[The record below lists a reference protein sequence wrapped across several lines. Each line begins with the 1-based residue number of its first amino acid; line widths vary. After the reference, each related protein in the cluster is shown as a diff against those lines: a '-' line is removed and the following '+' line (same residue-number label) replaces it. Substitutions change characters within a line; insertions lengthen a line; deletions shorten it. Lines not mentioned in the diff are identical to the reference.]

1 MEAKVTALESEMS
14 EVRTTLVDVQN
25 AVKENHASLIALLE
39 KCLGKSIIPD
49 AESSGVKNMPSGK
62 GSPEKGDSP
71 GGGVV
76 LSDFRHAVKKVELP
90 LFNGEDPAGW
100 ISRAEIY
107 FRVQE
112 TAPEVKVQLAQLCME
127 GSTIHFFNSL
137 WNEDEGLT
145 WEGLKEALLSRYGG
159 HGEGDVYEQLTE
171 LKQGGTVD
179 EYITEF
185 EYLIAQIPKLPDQ
198 QFLGYFLH
206 GLKSEIRGKVR
217 SLATMGSMSR
227 SKLLQVTRAVEKEVK
242 GSGSNFYRGPKSGNG
257 SHRPNSYG
265 SSKTGSDWVMVKGR
279 EVEAAGGGRSNTN
292 GPNSGGPAQVDR
304 RRVGPRD
311 RGFTHLSSWKGNRR
325 DNALSVKLLFIG
337 TINAPRRSSVSWW
350 WTLMPKKGRT

>member
-49 AESSGVKNMPSGK
+49 AESSGVKKNTPSGK

-145 WEGLKEALLSRYGG
+145 WEGLKEALLGVY
-159 HGEGDVYEQLTE
+159 HGV
-171 LKQGGTVD
+171 
-179 EYITEF
+179 
-185 EYLIAQIPKLPDQ
+185 
-198 QFLGYFLH
+198 
-206 GLKSEIRGKVR
+206 
-217 SLATMGSMSR
+217 
-227 SKLLQVTRAVEKEVK
+227 
-242 GSGSNFYRGPKSGNG
+242 
-257 SHRPNSYG
+257 
-265 SSKTGSDWVMVKGR
+265 
-279 EVEAAGGGRSNTN
+279 
-292 GPNSGGPAQVDR
+292 
-304 RRVGPRD
+304 
-311 RGFTHLSSWKGNRR
+311 
-325 DNALSVKLLFIG
+325 
-337 TINAPRRSSVSWW
+337 
-350 WTLMPKKGRT
+350 